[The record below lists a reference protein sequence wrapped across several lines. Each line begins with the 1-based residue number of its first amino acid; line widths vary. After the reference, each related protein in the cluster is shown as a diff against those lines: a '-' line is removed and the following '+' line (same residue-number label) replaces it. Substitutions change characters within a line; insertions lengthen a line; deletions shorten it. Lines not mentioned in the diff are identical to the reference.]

1 MKEVMNHNQGNVIIP
16 VDKILKFLN
25 EHPKLKGCIYMGG
38 GVGLFWTGAEIIFGK
53 KST

>member
-16 VDKILKFLN
+16 VDKILKFLKD
-25 EHPKLKGCIYMGG
+25 HPKL
-38 GVGLFWTGAEIIFGK
+38 VGLFWTGAEMLFGK